1 MVKTMRFEN
10 KTAIVTGAMGGIGR
24 ACARQLAEEGA
35 SLVLADLGDGQA
47 ETVAELRALGAPKV
61 FSARCDVSS
70 ESDVV
75 AACDIASTQC
85 GRLDVV
91 VNVAGMMI
99 YTPIEDLT
107 ANDWQKLLG
116 VNFIGAALF
125 TREAFR
131 RMTPGGA
138 IVNVSSIH
146 AFQTSPLVA
155 PYAAAKAALGSLT
168 RSSAIEG
175 ASKGIRANAVLPG
188 AIDTPMLWAS
198 PNLKS
203 GAEVL
208 EKDDIG
214 LPQDIA
220 KAVAF
225 LASDEAAFITGASL
239 NVDGGRLAKL

>member
-1 MVKTMRFEN
+1 MRFKD
-10 KTAIVTGAMGGIGR
+10 KTAIITGALGGIGQ
-24 ACARQLAEEGA
+24 ACARQLAGEGA
-35 SLVLADLGDGQA
+35 SLVLADLAADGVSA
-47 ETVAELRALGAPKV
+47 IAAELQALGAPRV
-61 FSARCDVSS
+61 LFARCDVSS

-75 AACDIASTQC
+75 AACEIASSET
-85 GRLDVV
+85 GRFDVL

-99 YTPIEDLT
+99 YTAIEELT
-107 ANDWQKLLG
+107 ANDWHKLLG
-116 VNFIGAALF
+116 VNVVGAAIF

-168 RSSAIEG
+168 RSTAIEG
-175 ASKGIRANAVLPG
+175 AAKGIRANAVIPG

-203 GAEVL
+203 GAEKL
-208 EKDDIG
+208 EKGDIG

-220 KAVAF
+220 RAVAF

>member
-1 MVKTMRFEN
+1 MRFKD
-10 KTAIVTGAMGGIGR
+10 KTAIITGALGGIGQ
-24 ACARQLAEEGA
+24 ACAHQLAAEGA
-35 SLVLADLGDGQA
+35 SLVLADLLTDGSDA
-47 ETVAELRALGAPKV
+47 LVAELRSLGASHVMFVP
-61 FSARCDVSS
+61 CDVSS

-75 AACDIASTQC
+75 AACDAAQSGT
-85 GRLDVV
+85 GRLDVI

-99 YTPIEDLT
+99 YTPIEELT
-107 ANDWQKLLG
+107 ADDWHRLLG
-116 VNFIGAALF
+116 VNFIGAAIF
-125 TREAFR
+125 AREAFR
-131 RMTPGGA
+131 RMKSGGA

-175 ASKGIRANAVLPG
+175 AAKGIRANAVLPG

-203 GAEVL
+203 GAEKL
-208 EKDDIG
+208 EKGDVG